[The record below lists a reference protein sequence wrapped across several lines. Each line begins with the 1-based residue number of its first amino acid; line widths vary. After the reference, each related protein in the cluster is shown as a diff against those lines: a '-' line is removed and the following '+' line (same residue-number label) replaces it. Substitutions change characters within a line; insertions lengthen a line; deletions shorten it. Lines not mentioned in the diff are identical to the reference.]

1 MKQPDFPFG
10 PAAAIAVTS
19 GATMAATVEQNET
32 VITISQMTGA
42 GTLNLTID
50 SELKDGSSLVIRA
63 SADGTNRVLTL
74 GTGLTGNA
82 VTVLANKTFNIS
94 AKLISGAFVVTSV
107 LQEN

>member
-10 PAAAIAVTS
+10 PAASIAVTAA
-19 GATMAATVEQNET
+19 GTMAATVEQNET
-32 VITISQMTGA
+32 VITISQMSAA
-42 GTLNLTID
+42 GTLNLTLD
-50 SELKDGSSLVIRA
+50 AELKEGSNLTVRA

-82 VTVLANKTFNIS
+82 VTVLANKSFNIS
-94 AKLISGAFVVTSV
+94 AKLIGGSFVVTSV